1 MAGILPVRRKT
12 LSNQFLYLA
21 YSYIEQ
27 MNISF
32 ILSVLLV
39 RFIADNEIQLVLFM
53 NKYYRLSSN

>member
-1 MAGILPVRRKT
+1 MAGILPVRRKA
-12 LSNQFLYLA
+12 LSKQCLYLA

-53 NKYYRLSSN
+53 NTYYR